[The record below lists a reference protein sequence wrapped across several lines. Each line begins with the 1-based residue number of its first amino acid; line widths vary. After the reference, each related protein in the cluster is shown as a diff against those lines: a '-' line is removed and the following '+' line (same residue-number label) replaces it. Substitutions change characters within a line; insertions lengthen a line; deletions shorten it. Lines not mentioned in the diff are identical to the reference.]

1 MPLSRHPQKKSFC
14 PLFHFLAPAFQFYIY
29 NVEPMILASVYL
41 NYRCKIADYIVKYSK
56 YFKREV
62 NMKKVC
68 ILLLS
73 IFTLLFFI
81 SCGSKPA
88 AEEQKPEAPDIAE
101 AVESAVEDAAEDA
114 ADNSLAEAAKLAKL
128 MEEINDARKAAI
140 EAGADRN
147 CPEQM
152 NKLDYLLAGLKDSE
166 DPDSAAKS
174 IIDRYNLLANYSK
187 AVDAK
192 KEVDENGFESYAQ
205 NNYDRGVD
213 NLEKVDAAFDSGSDD
228 FDKSVF
234 VYAENAY
241 KEFNTVINVAY
252 KKIAK
257 EERENAMDAKK
268 DADSVKAGVAR
279 KAEYKEAAD
288 LIQSGDSLYA
298 MQNAKKAT
306 DKYVEA
312 ADKFTYL
319 FEDVS
324 EKRAA
329 AQAAIEEAKK
339 RVAESEKF
347 AEEADVKAPITE
359 KVEGIEDEDAV
370 LLEADDYDDPE
381 DAEADLPET
390 IEDIEEGEAK

>member
-1 MPLSRHPQKKSFC
+1 
-14 PLFHFLAPAFQFYIY
+14 
-29 NVEPMILASVYL
+29 
-41 NYRCKIADYIVKYSK
+41 
-56 YFKREV
+56 
-62 NMKKVC
+62 MKKVC
-68 ILLLS
+68 IILLS

-88 AEEQKPEAPDIAE
+88 AEEQKPKAPEIEE
-101 AVESAVEDAAEDA
+101 AVESAVEDAAEEA

-381 DAEADLPET
+381 TAEADLPET

>member
-1 MPLSRHPQKKSFC
+1 
-14 PLFHFLAPAFQFYIY
+14 
-29 NVEPMILASVYL
+29 
-41 NYRCKIADYIVKYSK
+41 
-56 YFKREV
+56 
-62 NMKKVC
+62 MKKVC
-68 ILLLS
+68 IILLS

-88 AEEQKPEAPDIAE
+88 AEEQKPVAPDITE
-101 AVESAVEDAAEDA
+101 AVEDLAEDA
-114 ADNSLAEAAKLAKL
+114 ADSSLAEAAKLAQL
-128 MEEINDARKAAI
+128 MEQVNGARKAAI

-147 CPEQM
+147 CPDQM
-152 NKLDYLLAGLKDSE
+152 NKLDYLLAGLKDSD
-166 DPDSAAKS
+166 DPDGAAQS

-192 KEVDENGFESYAQ
+192 DEIDENGYDSYAP

-213 NLEKVDAAFDSGSDD
+213 NLDKVDAAFEKENY
-228 FDKSVF
+228 DKSVF
-234 VYAENAY
+234 VYAENAL

-257 EERENAMDAKK
+257 EEREAALEAKK

-279 KAEYKEAAD
+279 KTEYKEAAD
-288 LIQSGDSLYA
+288 LIQTGDSLYA

-306 DKYVEA
+306 EKYIEA
-312 ADKFTYL
+312 NDKFTYL

-324 EKRAA
+324 EKRAE
-329 AQAAIEEAKK
+329 AQAAIEEAKR
-339 RVAESEKF
+339 RVAESKKF

-370 LLEADDYDDPE
+370 LLEADDYEDPE
-381 DAEADLPET
+381 DAEADIAEEL
-390 IEDIEEGEAK
+390 EDEIDEAEAK